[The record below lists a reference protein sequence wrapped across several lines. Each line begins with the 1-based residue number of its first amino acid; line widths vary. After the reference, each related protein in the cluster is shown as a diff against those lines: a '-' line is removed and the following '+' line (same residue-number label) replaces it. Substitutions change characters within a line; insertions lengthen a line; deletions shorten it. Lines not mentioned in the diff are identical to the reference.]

1 MDEDTLR
8 LLAEEIAK
16 VNIRDIDDP
25 CSLFDWIAEM
35 FTDEHPTMKQRV
47 DATILADKAIT
58 KVAQAAL
65 TALQDAGL
73 VIVPVE
79 PTEFMKSAGGYS
91 AREYDRGFQYSGEEV
106 AEMTWRS
113 MIEAKDG
120 TDKDPYDAHH
130 RAMISPMITNTS
142 TSGKGE

>member
-79 PTEFMKSAGGYS
+79 PTKEMMIAG
-91 AREYDRGFQYSGEEV
+91 ADELTGECGGILELV
-106 AEMTWRS
+106 VDWDQLAVDTF
-113 MIEAKDG
+113 A
-120 TDKDPYDAHH
+120 
-130 RAMISPMITNTS
+130 AMITAQ
-142 TSGKGE
+142 GEKT

>member
-16 VNIRDIDDP
+16 VNIRHVDDP

-47 DATILADKAIT
+47 DATILADKAIA

-65 TALQDAGL
+65 TALQEAGL

-79 PTEFMKSAGGYS
+79 PTREMIAAG
-91 AREYDRGFQYSGEEV
+91 RENNGLHTVRFDP
-106 AEMTWRS
+106 
-113 MIEAKDG
+113 
-120 TDKDPYDAHH
+120 TDAY
-130 RAMISPMITNTS
+130 RAMITAHTA
-142 TSGKGE
+142 SGKGEKT

>member
-16 VNIRDIDDP
+16 VNIRHVDDP

-47 DATILADKAIT
+47 DATILADKAIA

-65 TALQDAGL
+65 TALQEAGL

-79 PTEFMKSAGGYS
+79 PTEAMVRAGCDADYPGGRYGEPTF
-91 AREYDRGFQYSGEEV
+91 RESSVDEIDVSVIY
-106 AEMTWRS
+106 
-113 MIEAKDG
+113 
-120 TDKDPYDAHH
+120 
-130 RAMISPMITNTS
+130 RAMIQAHTA
-142 TSGKGE
+142 SGKGEKT